1 MSFFRQNSFFNTSED
16 RGDDMPDRTIPV
28 HAVPLPADARN
39 ETAISNQQLEDWSH
53 RLHSAAYEA
62 GDHGNE
68 VLESTLLDLRDE
80 VVFEL
85 HQRMI

>member
-1 MSFFRQNSFFNTSED
+1 MSAFRQNSFFTTSED
-16 RGDDMPDRTIPV
+16 KSDNGRVIPV
-28 HAVPLPADARN
+28 HTVPLPEDAKN